1 MDLIEWAGVTSPS
14 LKLEVRVEGNWKR
27 LASSTEWG
35 EVSLCPTGTAKL
47 HSSLSRESLM

>member
-35 EVSLCPTGTAKL
+35 GGLTVSNRDSETPQ
-47 HSSLSRESLM
+47 